1 MLSSV
6 AVSGLLATPFF
17 AAALLLA
24 VSGWTKLRRPGS
36 AVGALRAAGL
46 PSSDRVVRLLGAVE
60 GVVGLGCLLASGR
73 RELSVALAVLYLGF
87 AGFLVALL
95 RSPDRPGSCGC
106 VGATEA
112 PPTRLHVILDLGAA
126 LTGVAAAARPLPGL
140 LPFAADLGW
149 GGVPFVMGVALSAYL
164 VHLVLAYLPAVIR
177 RFPSPPPDHVVPVA
191 RPLTFRMGRTALPEE
206 R

>member
-1 MLSSV
+1 MLSPV

-46 PSSDRVVRLLGAVE
+46 PSGDRVARLLGAVE
-60 GVVGLGCLLASGR
+60 GAVGLGNLLAPGR
-73 RELSVALAVLYLGF
+73 EVSAALAALYLGF

-95 RSPDRPGSCGC
+95 RSLDRPGSCGC
-106 VGATEA
+106 VGANEA
-112 PPTRLHVILDLGAA
+112 PPTRLHMILDLGAA

-164 VHLVLAYLPAVIR
+164 VHLVLAYLPVVIR
-177 RFPSPPPDHVVPVA
+177 RFPSPPPDHVIPGA
-191 RPLTFRMGRTALPEE
+191 RPRAFRIGLAASPGES
-206 R
+206 

>member
-24 VSGWTKLRRPGS
+24 VSGWTKLWRPGS

-46 PSSDRVVRLLGAVE
+46 PSSDRLARLLGAVE
-60 GVVGLGCLLASGR
+60 AAVGLGCLLAPG

-106 VGATEA
+106 VGSTEA
-112 PPTRLHVILDLGAA
+112 PPTRLHVVLDLGAA
-126 LTGVAAAARPLPGL
+126 LTGLAAAARPLPGL
-140 LPFAADLGW
+140 LPFAADLGL
-149 GGVPFVMGVALSAYL
+149 GGLPYVIGVALSAYL
-164 VHLVLAYLPAVIR
+164 VHLVLAYLSAVIQ
-177 RFPSPPPDHVVPVA
+177 RFPSPSPDHVVPVA
-191 RPLTFRMGRTALPEE
+191 RPQTFRIGRAALPEE
-206 R
+206 S